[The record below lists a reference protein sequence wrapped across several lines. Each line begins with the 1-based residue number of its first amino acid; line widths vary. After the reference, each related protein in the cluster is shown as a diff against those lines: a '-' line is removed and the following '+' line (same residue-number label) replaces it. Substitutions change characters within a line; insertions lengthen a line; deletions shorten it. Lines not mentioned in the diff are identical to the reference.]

1 MSASSAC
8 SARSSPL
15 RASGEDFRLL
25 ILSDHRTF
33 MRNGAHG
40 ETPVPFMIYD
50 SRENTPVSGLPY
62 SEKNG
67 GQGPFLRS
75 GTELMPL
82 LFSR

>member
-1 MSASSAC
+1 MVK
-8 SARSSPL
+8 PL
-15 RASGEDFRLL
+15 CEALREQGEDFRLL

-40 ETPVPFMIYD
+40 ATPVPFMIYD
-50 SRENTPVSGLPY
+50 SREENPGSGLPY

-67 GQGPFLRS
+67 EAGPFLTS

-82 LFSR
+82 LFGV